1 MTTGLCLFCN
11 GQEKNYKPEPNK
23 DFICGSCVQ
32 LLLGADQDDLKRAH
46 AKAIK
51 KGYLSK
57 ARAIESFLIPE
68 GKDGKRPTSKK
79 RGRHS
84 NGKRINRTI
93 GNQKERIKRVAV

>member
-1 MTTGLCLFCN
+1 MCCLFCN

-32 LLLGADQDDLKRAH
+32 LLLGAEQDDLKRAH

-57 ARAIESFLIPE
+57 ARAIESFLIE
-68 GKDGKRPTSKK
+68 DEINVRKTKKFKRNMVRKRPLRKI
-79 RGRHS
+79 RHTRDKVRS
-84 NGKRINRTI
+84 
-93 GNQKERIKRVAV
+93 